1 MCGAQRHSDTSRIF
15 HCSIIFSCSFLSNFL
30 RKPGRVA
37 RPLSHTTGK
46 MGYASDSP
54 RKCRLPPDTSQLPV
68 SGSIPAA
75 AHCWDDNASRQCGQQ
90 TTGARAHS
98 VPWGATREHQAMLLD
113 KMKTLEAQLQ
123 ALKRSNLQILL
134 QHGRAHVNF
143 ESAPMQPRE
152 RSGSGIPPALKAHL
166 HPVALFDVNSKHL
179 EPRKM
184 RGLAEPVNSDAG
196 RRSPSPSTPTHR
208 PAAQPRVLNVVPNLN
223 APWKNRALG
232 RDQA

>member
-1 MCGAQRHSDTSRIF
+1 MT
-15 HCSIIFSCSFLSNFL
+15 
-30 RKPGRVA
+30 RKGD
-37 RPLSHTTGK
+37 GW
-46 MGYASDSP
+46 
-54 RKCRLPPDTSQLPV
+54 RLPVPVEGGERGDKYLEALMRPSFDTPQLSV

-75 AHCWDDNASRQCGQQ
+75 AHCWDENASRQCGQQ

-143 ESAPMQPRE
+143 ERAPLQPRE

-166 HPVALFDVNSKHL
+166 HPVALFDVISKHH
-179 EPRKM
+179 EPRKTQ
-184 RGLAEPVNSDAG
+184 GLAEPVSSDAG
-196 RRSPSPSTPTHR
+196 RRSPPPSVPTHR

-223 APWKNRALG
+223 VPWKNRALG
-232 RDQA
+232 RDQV